1 MTSFGRINEFQ
12 AENESIGAY
21 LERVELFF
29 QANDIADG
37 KKVAVFLSVIG
48 GKTYT
53 LLCNLLSPTKPQE
66 KSFDFLA
73 EELKKH
79 FEPKKVVIAERFR
92 FHRRDQ
98 AVGEEIS
105 DYVAELRK
113 LTKDCEFEGYLEEA
127 LRDRFVCGLRN
138 EATQKRL
145 LTKSGL
151 TFVNAVEIAKGM
163 EAAEK
168 NSQQLKGTEAQ
179 IQPVHGTREEEQV
192 RVCYRCGNSGHTPA
206 NSRFKD
212 ASIVRKRD
220 TSPEFVGPRGRNR
233 TQEDNHV
240 VIPIGWD
247 RTNRT
252 RKKRNF
258 QCSR

>member
-1 MTSFGRINEFQ
+1 MISFGRINEFQ
-12 AENESIGAY
+12 AENEAY

-66 KSFDFLA
+66 KSFDVLA
-73 EELKKH
+73 EELRSTLSQRKLSSQKD
-79 FEPKKVVIAERFR
+79 FR

-105 DYVAELRK
+105 DYVAELR
-113 LTKDCEFEGYLEEA
+113 KDCEFEGYLEEA

-145 LTKSGL
+145 LTK
-151 TFVNAVEIAKGM
+151 
-163 EAAEK
+163 
-168 NSQQLKGTEAQ
+168 
-179 IQPVHGTREEEQV
+179 
-192 RVCYRCGNSGHTPA
+192 
-206 NSRFKD
+206 
-212 ASIVRKRD
+212 
-220 TSPEFVGPRGRNR
+220 
-233 TQEDNHV
+233 
-240 VIPIGWD
+240 
-247 RTNRT
+247 
-252 RKKRNF
+252 
-258 QCSR
+258 